1 MGGACIA
8 TFGTTKRDLTKPME
22 IVYTDQVGILDAAL
36 GVHRMFYVNS
46 SVPADVTSVLYGAVR
61 NKQRVHDLSSAV
73 MAYEVL

>member
-22 IVYTDQVGILDAAL
+22 IVYTDQVGIIDTAL

-46 SVPADVTSVLYGAVR
+46 SVPADVTTVLYAAVSNR
-61 NKQRVHDLSSAV
+61 QRVEHLSSAV
-73 MAYEVL
+73 MKYEVL